1 MGVLFFAETRKRRA
15 PAIMQVHIDQS
26 PPVASKLST
35 LELHLTDPQGV
46 PIEQAQVIPSAWM
59 TNMDM
64 ETKQMRVVPLGRGNY
79 ATEVQLFMAGAY
91 GSFSLAHSCRFFVIK
106 KTHPPPLHTPN
117 NHPHPHLHTHPPSY
131 HPPPSPPQDSS

>member
-1 MGVLFFAETRKRRA
+1 MVCGETEKTHA

-26 PPVASKLST
+26 PPVASKLTT

-79 ATEVQLFMAGAY
+79 ATEVQLFMAGDR
-91 GSFSLAHSCRFFVIK
+91 GSSICRLDAGFFLINQHQLADR
-106 KTHPPPLHTPN
+106 
-117 NHPHPHLHTHPPSY
+117 
-131 HPPPSPPQDSS
+131 D